1 MLKLDLAMIEHL
13 GCAAGPKE
21 SEASGSGETYEVNL
35 RIGPAAAS
43 LLRQY
48 KLQARQIKPSGP
60 HNMVTKGDVL
70 AAIERGVKPSSAE
83 PSSPVCCLPLLITV
97 LDMLSTTYAKHNQ
110 CPAQYAVSVV
120 CRFSN
125 MHVCIRGCEGSRK
138 ASLPFSTPEEEWDRI
153 SWQETANERGV
164 VECRLRSR
172 MQRRRCHSSRSLAMS
187 QRQSRRQRRSLRQ
200 QVHLSGRASVARASL
215 TQTSPIRRCSTCP
228 MPPDLFC
235 QAYMWQEWMLSIVHL
250 EDNGSGRLF

>member
-13 GCAAGPKE
+13 ECAAGPKE

-83 PSSPVCCLPLLITV
+83 PSSPVCCRPLLITV
-97 LDMLSTTYAKHNQ
+97 LDMLSTTSA
-110 CPAQYAVSVV
+110 
-120 CRFSN
+120 
-125 MHVCIRGCEGSRK
+125 
-138 ASLPFSTPEEEWDRI
+138 
-153 SWQETANERGV
+153 
-164 VECRLRSR
+164 LRS
-172 MQRRRCHSSRSLAMS
+172 MQC
-187 QRQSRRQRRSLRQ
+187 
-200 QVHLSGRASVARASL
+200 
-215 TQTSPIRRCSTCP
+215 
-228 MPPDLFC
+228 
-235 QAYMWQEWMLSIVHL
+235 
-250 EDNGSGRLF
+250 